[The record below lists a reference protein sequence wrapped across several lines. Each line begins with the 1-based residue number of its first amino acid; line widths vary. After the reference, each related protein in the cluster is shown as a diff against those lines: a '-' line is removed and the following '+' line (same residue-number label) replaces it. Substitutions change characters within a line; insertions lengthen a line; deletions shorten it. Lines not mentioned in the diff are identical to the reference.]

1 MLDRKPLWFP
11 IFFFAKTIVKIR
23 QTSLIC
29 YNNIQNYKTNE
40 VNHMLDTTAKKIR
53 VGVIGVLAVGAVC
66 AVLFL

>member
-1 MLDRKPLWFP
+1 MVSY
-11 IFFFAKTIVKIR
+11 FFFAKTIVKIR

-40 VNHMLDTTAKKIR
+40 VNHMFDTTAKKIM

>member
-1 MLDRKPLWFP
+1 MVSY
-11 IFFFAKTIVKIR
+11 FFFDKTIVKIR

-40 VNHMLDTTAKKIR
+40 VNHMLDTKAKK
-53 VGVIGVLAVGAVC
+53 VAVCVMGVLAVCAVC